1 MRWFRRAAQPGSR
14 PSGGET
20 FVETDDD
27 VDQGDVDFVC
37 SSCGRTD
44 LLPAGDWD
52 PPICSACNEEINFAA
67 IEEVEITQ
75 EW

>member
-1 MRWFRRAAQPGSR
+1 VRWFRRSAQTGS
-14 PSGGET
+14 PFAGGAS
-20 FVETDDD
+20 FVEAAD
-27 VDQGDVDFVC
+27 VDQGAVDFVC

-52 PPICSACNEEINFAA
+52 PPICSECNEEINFAA

>member
-1 MRWFRRAAQPGSR
+1 VRWIRRAPPPGS
-14 PSGGET
+14 PPAGGAS
-20 FVETDDD
+20 FVEVVD
-27 VDQGDVDFVC
+27 VDQGAVDFVC

-52 PPICSACNEEINFAA
+52 PPICSECNEEINFAA

-75 EW
+75 DW